1 MRWFVV
7 HTRAHAEKQAAAHL
21 RNQGF
26 TTYLPCYR
34 RRRSH
39 ARRIEMVQ
47 APVFPRYLFIQM
59 DEQGAPW
66 RAVRSTVG
74 VVDIV
79 RLGER
84 PAPVPVGIVEAI
96 QAREGRDGLVCLA
109 HQDPFNKGERL
120 RIAAGVFQGQTGL
133 FECASDND
141 RVVVLLELLGRG
153 IRVSVPAMDVAR
165 AA

>member
-7 HTRAHAEKQAAAHL
+7 HTRVHAEKQAAAHL

-34 RRRSH
+34 KRRSH
-39 ARRIEMVQ
+39 ARRIEIVQ

-59 DEQGAPW
+59 DEKTAPW

-74 VVDIV
+74 VTDIV
-79 RLGER
+79 RQGER
-84 PAPVPVGIVEAI
+84 PASVPDGIVQAI
-96 QAREGRDGLVCLA
+96 QAREDRDGLVSLMPQEQF
-109 HQDPFNKGERL
+109 HKGERL
-120 RIAAGVFQGQTGL
+120 RIAAGTFEGQTGL
-133 FECASDND
+133 FECAGDEE
-141 RVVVLLELLGRG
+141 RVVVLLELLGRTV
-153 IRVSVPAMDVAR
+153 RVSMPALDVAR

>member
-1 MRWFVV
+1 
-7 HTRAHAEKQAAAHL
+7 
-21 RNQGF
+21 
-26 TTYLPCYR
+26 
-34 RRRSH
+34 
-39 ARRIEMVQ
+39 
-47 APVFPRYLFIQM
+47 
-59 DEQGAPW
+59 
-66 RAVRSTVG
+66 
-74 VVDIV
+74 VDIV